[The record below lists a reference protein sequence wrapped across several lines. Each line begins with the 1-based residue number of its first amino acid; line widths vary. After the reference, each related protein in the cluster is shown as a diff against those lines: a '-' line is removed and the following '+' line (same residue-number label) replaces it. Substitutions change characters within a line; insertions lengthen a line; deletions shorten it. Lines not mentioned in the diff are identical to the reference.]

1 MGDVAVAKEPGD
13 LAGVA
18 LVGFDFLVGFA
29 LGLGRGHE
37 DAVESEADQAAG
49 EDEPGGTCFVA
60 DLEGGEFDTEFAQ
73 GSFGGEDAAA
83 AGSVIDRVLAGSPG
97 GVGDG
102 DCFLVDIESDVVDF
116 GYSVFRYDINVG

>member
-1 MGDVAVAKEPGD
+1 MSDVAVAKEPGD

-37 DAVESEADQAAG
+37 DAVESEVDQAAG

-60 DLEGGEFDTEFAQ
+60 DLEGAELDTEFFGELRRALSAARTLPPQ
-73 GSFGGEDAAA
+73 G
-83 AGSVIDRVLAGSPG
+83 P
-97 GVGDG
+97 
-102 DCFLVDIESDVVDF
+102 
-116 GYSVFRYDINVG
+116 